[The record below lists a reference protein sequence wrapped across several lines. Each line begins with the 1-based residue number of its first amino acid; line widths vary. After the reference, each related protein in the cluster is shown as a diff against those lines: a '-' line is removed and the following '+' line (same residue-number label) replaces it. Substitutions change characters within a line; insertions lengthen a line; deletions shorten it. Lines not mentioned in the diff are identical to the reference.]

1 VSLAQRIARV
11 FGAVYLLVGI
21 LGFIPPLVPGAI
33 QGLLGPFEP
42 FSGLLLGL
50 VRRELATQRST
61 HSYRGGGLGLL

>member
-1 VSLAQRIARV
+1 MRSRKERYVSLAQRIARV

-42 FSGLLLGL
+42 FSGLLCS
-50 VRRELATQRST
+50 ACSP
-61 HSYRGGGLGLL
+61 